1 MFDRLRRTFSRFVD
15 SIVSTVKEDALGEKE
30 VSELAEDLYLDLVE
44 SDVAVDVADALI
56 SALKAKLV
64 GVKVP
69 RFGDRE
75 AAVRRAVRD
84 ALLSLI
90 GDVQDADFESAVA
103 RAAEETSPV
112 AVMFLGPNGY
122 GKTTTLAK
130 IAYLFKSRGLQS
142 VLAAAD
148 TFRAGAREQ
157 LEEHG
162 RRLGLR
168 VIGGEY
174 GSDPASVAYD
184 AVQHA
189 RSRGIPLV
197 LIDTAGRMHTDR
209 NLMDELSKIQRVVEP
224 RFSVFVFDAQLGNEA
239 LEIAKYYSKYVAIDG
254 MIATKVDSY
263 PKGGSILTFLYTF
276 KRPIY
281 FLGVGQRYE
290 DLVKFRKEDYI
301 AQLIGLQPGEGGR

>member
-1 MFDRLRRTFSRFVD
+1 MFEKLRRTFSKFVETV
-15 SIVSTVKEDALGEKE
+15 VSAVKEDALSDKE
-30 VSELAEDLYLDLVE
+30 VSQLVDDLYLELIE
-44 SDVAVDVADALI
+44 SDVAVEVADAVS
-56 SALKAKLV
+56 SALRSRLV

-75 AAVRRAVRD
+75 SAVRRAVYE
-84 ALLSLI
+84 ALLSI
-90 GDVQDADFESAVA
+90 IDDVPNVDLE
-103 RAAEETSPV
+103 AEALSILKNNKPV
-112 AVMFLGPNGY
+112 VFLFLGPNGY

-130 IAYLFKSRGLQS
+130 LAYLFKSRGLQS

-148 TFRAGAREQ
+148 TFRAGAKEQ

-168 VIGGEY
+168 VISGKY

-189 RSRGIPLV
+189 RARDIPLV
-197 LIDTAGRMHTDR
+197 LIDTAGRMHTDK

-224 RFSVFVFDAQLGNEA
+224 HFSVFVFDSQLGNEA
-239 LEIAKYYSKYVAIDG
+239 LEIAKYYSKYVRIDG

-263 PKGGSILTFLYTF
+263 PKGGSILTFLF
-276 KRPIY
+276 ALKKPIY
-281 FLGVGQRYE
+281 YLGTGQQYN
-290 DLVKFRKEDYI
+290 DLIKFKKEDYV
-301 AQLIGLQPGEGGR
+301 AQLIGYASS